1 LYDLSRGTDVPSGND
16 DITLKGLTKS
26 KRCGMV
32 IVVEFLILLM
42 TVFTTQDHRQI
53 LYDALFYKPTQKNFF
68 LRVMARL
75 TGGRVILYQDCWG
88 KVGQTIAYKMNGLPE
103 GTLFAYVYFS
113 TSVGPMSLLPDNSC
127 TMSYITRWRFL

>member
-1 LYDLSRGTDVPSGND
+1 VLECDELIPLPMT
-16 DITLKGLTKS
+16 TLT
-26 KRCGMV
+26 
-32 IVVEFLILLM
+32 IL
-42 TVFTTQDHRQI
+42 DHQQI

-88 KVGQTIAYKMNGLPE
+88 KVGQTIAYKMNNLPE
-103 GTLFAYVYFS
+103 DNLFSYVYFS
-113 TSVGPMSLLPDNSC
+113 TSVGPMALLPDGSC